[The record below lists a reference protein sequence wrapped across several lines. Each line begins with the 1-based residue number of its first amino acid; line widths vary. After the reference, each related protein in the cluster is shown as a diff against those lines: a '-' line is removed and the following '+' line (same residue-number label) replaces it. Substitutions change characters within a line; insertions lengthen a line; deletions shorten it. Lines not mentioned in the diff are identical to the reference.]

1 MKKKLAVILLAAVL
15 AFTTGCSGKAPVE
28 DGSSS
33 SSDTPPL
40 SDISESVP
48 ESGDKDDTSKD
59 KGEPTFLICPDGT
72 PVYTSEI
79 TAIFTGSDGAGDRR
93 DIDLEEAEKL
103 AKEGGDFTVVCTG
116 FVYAYIPENAFN
128 RVDDP
133 ELFRV
138 RDDVIVLDG
147 AGDFD
152 CFGYAG
158 AEIPPSAK
166 FIRLDRGERFGGLT
180 VKNAVTYFKSA
191 CVDTNP
197 NARDNSDQPG
207 GIFLCGGSVEFDGEP
222 ELSGYV
228 SVSPY
233 SEFYGTGG
241 KISFYPD
248 HKSCSK
254 LPVADGYWDGEAGGF
269 VHSPYETVEGYY
281 GDLILDL
288 GSIFEITVDMG
299 VLKPGDFMVK
309 ATVTIK
315 DIGFEFDPDYGMTF
329 QHITLKD
336 IRF

>member
-1 MKKKLAVILLAAVL
+1 MKKELAVILLAAVL
-15 AFTTGCSGKAPVE
+15 AFTTGCSGKAPAE
-28 DGSSS
+28 DG
-33 SSDTPPL
+33 SSDTPPS
-40 SDISESVP
+40 SDISESKP
-48 ESGDKDDTSKD
+48 ESGDKDDSSNN

-79 TAIFTGSDGAGDRR
+79 TSIFTGSDSAGNRC
-93 DIDLEEAEKL
+93 DISLEEAEKL
-103 AKEGGDFTVVCTG
+103 AREGGDFTVVCTG

-133 ELFRV
+133 GLFSA
-138 RDDVIVLDG
+138 RDDVIILDG

-152 CFGYAG
+152 CFGYTG
-158 AEIPPSAK
+158 AEIPPSTK
-166 FIRLDRGERFGGLT
+166 YIRLDSGGKFGGLT
-180 VKNAVTYFKSA
+180 VKNAVTYFGRSS
-191 CVDTNP
+191 VNE
-197 NARDNSDQPG
+197 NARDLSDQPG
-207 GIFLCGGSVEFDGEP
+207 GIFLRGGSVEFDGEL

-248 HKSCSK
+248 LQSCSK
-254 LPVADGYWDGEAGGF
+254 LPVTEGYWDGEAGGF

-288 GSIFEITVDMG
+288 GDIFGITVDMG
-299 VLKPGDFMVK
+299 GLKPGDFMVK
-309 ATVTIK
+309 AEIVIK
-315 DIGFEFDPDYGMTF
+315 DIGFEFNPDYGMTF